1 MSPSVRR
8 LLGTALTALAIGCG
22 SGNTPGAQSPERQ
35 ADAEYDLARDYFY
48 KGQPREAL
56 DHSLRAVDLDG
67 DNSKALYFTS
77 TLYLWFCSG
86 NRGLQSPDC
95 QMARA
100 ESYARKAL
108 DKDPAFRDARNL
120 LGQVLI
126 LEEKYKEAISV
137 LQPLVTDPS
146 YNASYLAWGN
156 LGWAQ
161 VLDGQVDA
169 GITSL
174 RNSVTQPK
182 FCVGFYRLGM
192 AFEKKGDL
200 AQAETN
206 FSQAVEVDSA
216 DCQNLQD
223 AWQERGKVRL
233 KLGKKDDACSDL
245 TRCRDISVDTP
256 AGKSCAALVLSAG
269 CSKTDAVLP
278 APAAAP

>member
-1 MSPSVRR
+1 MSPTVRR
-8 LLGTALTALAIGCG
+8 LLGTALTAVAIGCG
-22 SGNTPGAQSPERQ
+22 TGNTPGAQSPERQ
-35 ADAEYDLARDYFY
+35 SDAEYDLARDYFY
-48 KGQPREAL
+48 KGQPRAAL
-56 DHSLRAVDLDG
+56 DHGLKAVDLNG
-67 DNSKALYFTS
+67 DNAKALYFTS

-86 NRGLQSPDC
+86 NQGLQSPDC
-95 QMARA
+95 RMAQA

-108 DKDPAFRDARNL
+108 DKDPTFRDARNL

-126 LEEKYKEAISV
+126 LEEKYKDAIAV

-174 RNSVTQPK
+174 RNAVTQPK

-192 AFEKKGDL
+192 AFEKKRDL
-200 AQAETN
+200 AQAEAN
-206 FSQAVEVDSA
+206 FSQAVEVDST

-233 KLGKKDDACSDL
+233 KLGKHADACNDL
-245 TRCRDISVDTP
+245 IRCRDISVDTP
-256 AGKSCAALVLSAG
+256 AGKTCATMLVGAG
-269 CSKTDAVLP
+269 CSKPDAAP
-278 APAAAP
+278 APAAP